1 MCNEIGETMRMEHFP
16 EFFTRAP
23 VIRLYDPLAEFLG
36 AAQRGLMEYRY
47 ADVVRLAGH
56 SCPTVAAAFL
66 MIRAALRALYPDET
80 PMRGGVHV
88 ALRDDVR
95 DGTTGVVA
103 NVATLITGATQVS
116 GFKGI
121 AGQFDRRNLLSY
133 NASTAAELRL
143 TRLDTHAAVDVSA
156 DLSNVTMDPRARQL
170 LPRCLSGLADDA
182 ELEQFRHLWQDRV
195 RRLLLDF
202 SDDPNVI
209 YVRAA

>member
-1 MCNEIGETMRMEHFP
+1 MEQFP
-16 EFFTRAP
+16 DFFERAP

-36 AAQRGLMEYRY
+36 AAQHGLMEYRY

-66 MIRAALRALYPDET
+66 MIRAALRVLYPDEI
-80 PMRGGVHV
+80 PVRGGVHV
-88 ALRDDVR
+88 AFRDGMR

-103 NVATLITGATQVS
+103 NVATLITGATEVS

-121 AGQFDRRNLLSY
+121 AGQFDRRNLLAY

-143 TRLDTHAAVDVSA
+143 TRVDTHVAVDVSA
-156 DLSNVTMDPRARQL
+156 DVNNVAMNPHMRQL
-170 LPRCLSGLADDA
+170 LPRCLSGTAEDA

-195 RRLLLDF
+195 RRLLLEF